1 MECRD
6 GFGDGLA
13 ALPVAAQSMALPA
26 ADPVGIS
33 RSGAQVA
40 YGYSL
45 EAAATNPALLSSLK
59 EKGGFYL
66 AVGLE
71 MSATQQSLESEQTA
85 IARPTSAMTG
95 IAPSGPSASQRACHR
110 P

>member
-1 MECRD
+1 MVQLVR
-6 GFGDGLA
+6 GSVGMGLAVGLA

-45 EAAATNPALLSSLK
+45 EAAAMNPALLASLK
-59 EKGGFYL
+59 ADFG
-66 AVGLE
+66 
-71 MSATQQSLESEQTA
+71 
-85 IARPTSAMTG
+85 
-95 IAPSGPSASQRACHR
+95 SQDLLQL
-110 P
+110 